1 MRGIMNQ
8 SWLLLVVA
16 VVIVGVVWVVEQV
29 VRSRHHCE
37 TVIKRFGRMVAG
49 SIKSSVLLMR
59 TLRSLY
65 LSGGQM
71 LKARAQVGSLEKLWT
86 CGWEGSFVLVL
97 ALVVGVV
104 VVSIYVGH

>member
-1 MRGIMNQ
+1 
-8 SWLLLVVA
+8 
-16 VVIVGVVWVVEQV
+16 VGLVWVVERV

-37 TVIKRFGRMVAG
+37 TVIKRLGRMVAG

-71 LKARAQVGSLEKLWT
+71 LKAMAQVGSLEKLWT
-86 CGWEGSFVLVL
+86 CGWGG
-97 ALVVGVV
+97 LVVSPAVESIMVV
-104 VVSIYVGH
+104 FCVSIYVRH